1 MKKMIIQG
9 GNRLSGEVT
18 IGGAK
23 NSTVAL
29 IPAAILADTP
39 VEFDTVPDILDVHNL
54 MIILESMN
62 VKSEFSHGVL
72 DIDPTQIVEAELPS
86 KAIKSLRASYY
97 FMGALLGRFHRATLT
112 FPGGDNIGPRPIDQ
126 HLKAF
131 KALGATVIEEKGT
144 VHLDAPNGLHGSRI
158 FLDMVSVG
166 ATINAILAAVRA
178 EGTTIIENAAREPE
192 IIDLAT
198 FLNNMGAK
206 IRGAGTDTIRITG
219 VKTLQSMNTHT
230 IIADRI
236 EAGTYLS
243 LAAALGDGVM
253 IHNVIP
259 EHLESF
265 TSKMIEM
272 GVELQIDSDKIY
284 VPKSSHLHPVTVK
297 TMPFPGF
304 ATDLQQPL
312 TPLMSL
318 ADGDSTI
325 VDTIYP
331 KRVKHISQLQKMGM
345 KIEAHDGMIIVKHTE
360 KLHGAEVSAGEIRAG
375 AALTIA
381 GLMADGQTVIN
392 NAGNILRGYDRIV
405 WKLNR
410 LHANVSIE
418 DDSSVKIGQ
427 KLRTSLNRGILL
439 KLIIYVS
446 GNDSWQKERI
456 KL

>member
-1 MKKMIIQG
+1 MKRMIIQG

-39 VEFDTVPDILDVHNL
+39 VQFDTVPDILDVHNL
-54 MIILESMN
+54 MIILKSMN
-62 VKSEFSHGVL
+62 VKSKFSHGVL

-112 FPGGDNIGPRPIDQ
+112 VPGGDNIGPRPIDQ

-131 KALGATVIEEKGT
+131 KAMGAEVSEEGGT
-144 VHLDAPNGLHGSRI
+144 VQLDATKNGLHGARV

-178 EGTTIIENAAREPE
+178 DGTTIIENAAREPE

-206 IRGAGTDTIRITG
+206 IRGAGTGTIRVTG
-219 VKTLQSMNTHT
+219 VNTLQSMNTHT

-236 EAGTYLS
+236 ETGTYLS
-243 LAAALGDGVM
+243 LAAALGDGIM

-272 GVELQIDSDKIY
+272 GVDLQIDSDKIY
-284 VPKSSHLHPVTVK
+284 VPKVGHLKGIHVK
-297 TMPFPGF
+297 TLPFPGF

-312 TPLMSL
+312 TPLLSL

-331 KRVKHISQLQKMGM
+331 KRVKHVPELQKMGM
-345 KIEAHDGMIIVKHTE
+345 NIEAHDGTIIVKHTDH
-360 KLHGAEVSAGEIRAG
+360 LHGANVEAGEIRAG

-381 GLMADGQTVIN
+381 GLMADGTTVIN
-392 NAGNILRGYDRIV
+392 NVGNILRGYDRIV

-410 LHANVSIE
+410 LHANVAIE
-418 DDSSVKIGQ
+418 DDSSVKI
-427 KLRTSLNRGILL
+427 
-439 KLIIYVS
+439 
-446 GNDSWQKERI
+446 D
-456 KL
+456 

>member
-1 MKKMIIQG
+1 MKRMIIQG

-62 VKSEFSHGVL
+62 VKSSFTHGFL
-72 DIDPTQIVEAELPS
+72 EIDPTQIIEAELPS

-131 KALGATVIEEKGT
+131 KALGASVSENNGT
-144 VHLDAPNGLHGSRI
+144 VHLDAPNGLHGTRI

-166 ATINAILAAVRA
+166 ATINTILASVRA
-178 EGTTIIENAAREPE
+178 EGTTVIENAAKEPE

-198 FLNNMGAK
+198 FLNNMGAQ

-219 VKTLQSMNTHT
+219 VDTLQSMNTHT

-236 EAGTYLS
+236 ESGTYLAM
-243 LAAALGDGVM
+243 AAAVGDGVM
-253 IHNVIP
+253 VHNVIT

-272 GVELQIDSDKIY
+272 GVDLQIDSDKIY
-284 VPKSSHLHPVTVK
+284 VPRVKHLKAIHVK

-318 ADGDSTI
+318 AEGDSTV

-331 KRVKHISQLQKMGM
+331 KRVKHIPELQKMGM
-345 KIEAHDGMIIVKHTE
+345 KIEAHDGMIVIKHTDH
-360 KLHGAEVSAGEIRAG
+360 LHGAEVTAGEIRAG
-375 AALTIA
+375 ASLTIA
-381 GLMADGQTVIN
+381 GLMAEGTTVIN

-410 LHANVSIE
+410 LGAKVSIE
-418 DDSSVKIGQ
+418 DDSSVKI
-427 KLRTSLNRGILL
+427 
-439 KLIIYVS
+439 
-446 GNDSWQKERI
+446 
-456 KL
+456 

>member
-1 MKKMIIQG
+1 MKRMIIQG

-39 VEFDTVPDILDVHNL
+39 VQFDTVPDILDVHNL
-54 MIILESMN
+54 MIILKSMN
-62 VKSEFSHGVL
+62 VKSSFTHGVL

-131 KALGATVIEEKGT
+131 KALGASVSENNGT
-144 VHLDAPNGLHGSRI
+144 VHLDAPNGLHGTRI

-166 ATINAILAAVRA
+166 ATINTILAAVRA
-178 EGTTIIENAAREPE
+178 DGTTIIENAAKEPE

-206 IRGAGTDTIRITG
+206 IRGTGTDTIRITG

-236 EAGTYLS
+236 ESGTYLS
-243 LAAALGDGVM
+243 LAAAMGDGVM
-253 IHNVIP
+253 IHNIIP

-272 GVELQIDSDKIY
+272 GVNLQIDSDKIF
-284 VPKSSHLHPVTVK
+284 VPRSEHLKAIHVK

-331 KRVKHISQLQKMGM
+331 KRVKHIPELQKMGM
-345 KIEAHDGMIIVKHTE
+345 NIEAHDGMIVVKHTDH
-360 KLHGAEVSAGEIRAG
+360 LHGANVSAGEIRAG

-410 LHANVSIE
+410 LGAKVAIE
-418 DDSSVKIGQ
+418 DDSSVKVG
-427 KLRTSLNRGILL
+427 
-439 KLIIYVS
+439 
-446 GNDSWQKERI
+446 
-456 KL
+456 

>member
-1 MKKMIIQG
+1 MKRMIIQG
-9 GNRLSGEVT
+9 RHRLSGEVT

-39 VEFDTVPDILDVHNL
+39 VQFDTVPDILDVHNL
-54 MIILESMN
+54 MIILKSMN
-62 VKSEFSHGVL
+62 VQSSFTHGVL

-131 KALGATVIEEKGT
+131 KALGASVSENNGT
-144 VHLDAPNGLHGSRI
+144 VHLDAPNGLHGTRI

-166 ATINAILAAVRA
+166 ATINTILAAVRA
-178 EGTTIIENAAREPE
+178 EGTTIIENAAKEPE

-206 IRGAGTDTIRITG
+206 IRGTGTDTIRITG
-219 VKTLQSMNTHT
+219 VNTLQSMNTHT

-236 EAGTYLS
+236 ESGTYLS
-243 LAAALGDGVM
+243 LAAAMGDGIMV
-253 IHNVIP
+253 HNIIP

-265 TSKMIEM
+265 TSKLIEM
-272 GVELQIDSDKIY
+272 GVNLQIDSDKIY
-284 VPKSSHLHPVTVK
+284 VPKSEHLKAINVK

-318 ADGDSTI
+318 AEEDSTV

-331 KRVKHISQLQKMGM
+331 KRVKHIPELQKMGM
-345 KIEAHDGMIIVKHTE
+345 NIESHDGMIVIRHTDH
-360 KLHGAEVSAGEIRAG
+360 LHGATVSAGEIRAG

-381 GLMADGQTVIN
+381 GLMADGTTVIN

-410 LHANVSIE
+410 LGANVSIE
-418 DDSSVKIGQ
+418 DDSLVTVG
-427 KLRTSLNRGILL
+427 
-439 KLIIYVS
+439 
-446 GNDSWQKERI
+446 
-456 KL
+456 

>member
-1 MKKMIIQG
+1 MKRMIIQG

-39 VEFDTVPDILDVHNL
+39 VQFDTVPDILDVHNL
-54 MIILESMN
+54 MIILKSMN
-62 VKSEFSHGVL
+62 VKSEFNHGVL

-131 KALGATVIEEKGT
+131 KALGAEVSEDHGT
-144 VHLDAPNGLHGSRI
+144 VHLDAKNGLHGARI
-158 FLDMVSVG
+158 FMDMVSVG

-206 IRGAGTDTIRITG
+206 IRGVGTDTIRITG
-219 VKTLQSMNTHT
+219 VDTLQSMNTHT

-236 EAGTYLS
+236 ETGTYLS
-243 LAAALGDGVM
+243 LAAALGDGIM

-272 GVELQIDSDKIY
+272 GVDLQIDSDKIY
-284 VPKSSHLHPVTVK
+284 VPKTTKLKPIHVK

-331 KRVKHISQLQKMGM
+331 KRVKHIPELQKMGM
-345 KIEAHDGMIIVKHTE
+345 NIEAHDGTIIIRHTDR
-360 KLHGAEVSAGEIRAG
+360 LHGANVSAGEIRAG

-381 GLMADGQTVIN
+381 GLMADGTTVIN

-410 LHANVSIE
+410 LHANVAIE
-418 DDSSVKIGQ
+418 DDSSVKI
-427 KLRTSLNRGILL
+427 
-439 KLIIYVS
+439 
-446 GNDSWQKERI
+446 D
-456 KL
+456 